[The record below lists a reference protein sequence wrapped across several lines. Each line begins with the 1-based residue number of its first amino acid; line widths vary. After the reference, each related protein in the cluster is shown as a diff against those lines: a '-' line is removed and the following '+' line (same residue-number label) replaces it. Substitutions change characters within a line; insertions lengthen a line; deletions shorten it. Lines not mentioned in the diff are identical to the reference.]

1 MPRKEFRNI
10 GIVAK
15 SHSPH
20 ARSILRQLTRWLD
33 SKRIP
38 YLCGPGAATA
48 LRAGIDETAREEM
61 YRTSDLLIVLGGDGT
76 LLSVAREIAPHGL
89 PILGVNLGSL
99 GFLTEITL
107 KKMSESVTEVLTGNY
122 QVDRRMMIAAR
133 LVRGGRQVV
142 RNHLLNDV
150 VLNKSAL
157 ARIVDIDIDID
168 GEFVTRYRADG
179 LIVCTPTGSTA
190 YSLSAGGPIIH
201 PDMRSFCITP
211 ICPHTLTN
219 RPLVVPSHVRIDLRL
234 KRSTEENVYL
244 TLDGQ
249 LGFPMKPGDR
259 VEVRRS
265 RHTIR
270 LLKVPGMPYF
280 NVLRSK
286 LKWGGK

>member
-1 MPRKEFRNI
+1 MAPEAFHRI

-20 ARSILRQLTRWLD
+20 ARSILRQLIRWLD
-33 SKRIP
+33 RKRIP
-38 YLCGPGAATA
+38 YHCGPGAAAA
-48 LRAGIDETAREEM
+48 LHTGVKEITREEL
-61 YRTSDLLIVLGGDGT
+61 YRRSDLLIVLGGDGT
-76 LLSVAREIAPHGL
+76 LLSVAREIAPLGL

-107 KKMSESVTEVLTGNY
+107 KEMADSVAEVLAGNY
-122 QVDRRMMIAAR
+122 RIDRRMMLTAR
-133 LVRGGRQVV
+133 LLRGR
-142 RNHLLNDV
+142 RLIARHHLLNDV

-157 ARIVDIDIDID
+157 ARIIDIDIDID
-168 GEFVTRYRADG
+168 GKFVTRYRADG

-234 KRSTEENVYL
+234 KRNTEEDVYL

-270 LLKVPGMPYF
+270 LLQVPGKPF
-280 NVLRSK
+280 FDVLRSK